1 MKRTVSILLA
11 LILLAGG
18 TGCAPEGGSGGAEGR
33 TIKIAVMD
41 STLVFDSDNSYEN
54 GIAMAI
60 EDLNTLYAEQG
71 YEISYEFYDDGAI
84 FQQGMEAINKIAS
97 DPEITAVVGTS
108 SLNLLDVSADVLDGA
123 GKLLITYYS
132 SSDSLFENGYT
143 HVFRNCYGESDL
155 GGAIAAYA
163 AARRDVRRVAVY
175 HSDTEYERG
184 LVRAFLRESRG
195 TEVEVVDIVTTTPLE
210 TELDAALARWE
221 RLGVDTVLVSQYL
234 AEDSFEILRRVRT
247 MDPKMNILGDFSFD
261 YTDDLLANGDVSDD
275 IYIAGPLAVDESQE
289 LEDFYQ
295 RYERRYGSTPT
306 QWAIQ
311 LYDSIRMVADTAVR
325 VGSTD
330 PTVIAQAL
338 REQGGYTGVGG
349 TIAFDGKGRLTGRT
363 PRIMVSRD
371 GMFSFIQE
379 GER

>member
-1 MKRTVSILLA
+1 MLSILLA

-163 AARRDVRRVAVY
+163 AARQDVRRVAVY

-210 TELDAALARWE
+210 TELDTALARWE

-330 PTVIAQAL
+330 PTIIAQAL

>member
-1 MKRTVSILLA
+1 MLSIWLALTLLA
-11 LILLAGG
+11 AG
-18 TGCAPEGGSGGAEGR
+18 TGCVSKGGSGGAESK

-41 STLVFDSDNSYEN
+41 STVVFDSDNSYEN
-54 GIAMAI
+54 GITMAI
-60 EDLNTLYAEQG
+60 EDLNTLYGEQG
-71 YEISYEFYDDGAI
+71 YEISYEFYNDGAI
-84 FQQGMEAINKIAS
+84 FQQGMDAINKIAS

-184 LVRAFLRESRG
+184 LIRAFLRGSRG
-195 TEVEVVDIVTTTPLE
+195 SEVEVVDIVTTTPLE
-210 TELDAALARWE
+210 AELDAALERWE
-221 RLGVDTVLVSQYL
+221 ELDVDTVLVSQYL
-234 AEDSFEILRRVRT
+234 AEDSFEILRKART
-247 MDPKMNILGDFSFD
+247 MNPDMNILGDFSFD
-261 YTDDLLANGDVSDD
+261 YTDDLLTNGDVSDD
-275 IYIAGPLAVDESQE
+275 IYIAGPLAVDENPE
-289 LEDFYQ
+289 LEKFYQ
-295 RYERRYGSTPT
+295 RYEQRYGSTPT
-306 QWAIQ
+306 QWAVQ

-325 VGSTD
+325 IGSTD

-338 REQGGYTGVGG
+338 REQGGYVGVGG
-349 TIAFDGKGRLTGRT
+349 TLAFDGKGRLTGRT

-371 GMFSFIQE
+371 GMFSFLQE
-379 GER
+379 DGR

>member
-1 MKRTVSILLA
+1 MLSIWLALTLLA
-11 LILLAGG
+11 AG
-18 TGCAPEGGSGGAEGR
+18 TGCAPKGGSGGAESK

-41 STLVFDSDNSYEN
+41 STVVFDSDNSYEN
-54 GIAMAI
+54 GITMAI
-60 EDLNTLYAEQG
+60 EDLNTLYGEQG
-71 YEISYEFYDDGAI
+71 YEISYEFYNDGAI
-84 FQQGMEAINKIAS
+84 FQQGMDAINKIAS

-163 AARRDVRRVAVY
+163 AVRRDVRRVAVY

-184 LVRAFLRESRG
+184 LIRAFLRGSRG
-195 TEVEVVDIVTTTPLE
+195 SEVEVVDIVTTTPLE
-210 TELDAALARWE
+210 AELDAALERWE
-221 RLGVDTVLVSQYL
+221 ELDVDTVLVSQYL
-234 AEDSFEILRRVRT
+234 AEDSFEILRKART
-247 MDPKMNILGDFSFD
+247 MNPDMNILGDFSFD
-261 YTDDLLANGDVSDD
+261 YTDDLLTNGDVSDD
-275 IYIAGPLAVDESQE
+275 IYIAGPLAVDENPE
-289 LEDFYQ
+289 LEKFYQ
-295 RYERRYGSTPT
+295 RYEQRYGSTPT
-306 QWAIQ
+306 QWAVQ

-325 VGSTD
+325 IGSTD

-338 REQGGYTGVGG
+338 REQGGYVGVGG
-349 TIAFDGKGRLTGRT
+349 TLAFDGKGRLTGRT

-371 GMFSFIQE
+371 GMFSFLQE
-379 GER
+379 DGR